1 MATILVSSLENTSL
15 SSEGTRMDY
24 EVKCIFCDKTWRSKD
39 PEFLTVCGVCK
50 KTVTTQF
57 ELQFAR
63 RPLVAPRLRL
73 EEK

>member
-1 MATILVSSLENTSL
+1 
-15 SSEGTRMDY
+15 MDY
-24 EVKCIFCDKTWRSKD
+24 EVKCIFCEKTWRSKD

-63 RPLVAPRLRL
+63 KLLVAPRLKL